1 MLFNL
6 HIYTSAQLKYTR
18 KKYLKKTI
26 QFNSK
31 FYIIL
36 NSYNETISI
45 TTK

>member
-6 HIYTSAQLKYTR
+6 HIYTSAQLKYRR
-18 KKYLKKTI
+18 KKYVRKTI

-31 FYIIL
+31 FYTIL
-36 NSYNETISI
+36 HSYNETISI